1 MAIAGSGDI
10 EAGGVKAEGAEVS
23 IAGSGGIRADVT
35 GPANVSVI
43 GSGDV
48 DLGSRAKCTT
58 SKMGS
63 GDVHCGG

>member
-1 MAIAGSGDI
+1 
-10 EAGGVKAEGAEVS
+10 VV
-23 IAGSGGIRADVT
+23 
-35 GPANVSVI
+35 

-48 DLGSRAKCTT
+48 DLGSGAKCTT